1 MAWALQWGLP
11 VPFAQCCFSHT
22 HQPCSPLNTLLLPE
36 GSMTSQTTGLEPF
49 CWSPQPHICI
59 IVLMTLGIGS
69 RLHPRPHPTP
79 LLEGDCH
86 LPLRSLPRSELG
98 GEQMTCRV
106 GPCP

>member
-49 CWSPQPHICI
+49 CWSPQPHDLYHS
-59 IVLMTLGIGS
+59 VDDTWYWLLAS
-69 RLHPRPHPTP
+69 PPPPPHPFA
-79 LLEGDCH
+79 G
-86 LPLRSLPRSELG
+86 R
-98 GEQMTCRV
+98 
-106 GPCP
+106 